1 MTDGLLNHS
10 QKLKYPNFFSAKEM
24 APYIKEVGALPEEPS
39 SQLPDFKGAPEISLL
54 LTTTAILPMDIHT

>member
-10 QKLKYPNFFSAKEM
+10 QKLKYPNFFRAKEM

-39 SQLPDFKGAPEISLL
+39 SQLPDL
-54 LTTTAILPMDIHT
+54 